1 MHDAHPVRAPPRCAA
16 SATHDRRA
24 GVRSPATRPLDIR
37 RRGSRLGAT
46 APAHAGALRRAPPPC
61 LRWRAWTMERRWLV
75 APGARP
81 PPAWPRG
88 TEASMSTTSATPE
101 AIVAAVEAVYNAQE
115 VERIMALFHPEI
127 VFFWNGQ
134 PAGRGLAELRRWH
147 EERFG
152 RPRPDYRIRKRL
164 HAAAGDALAV
174 EWEASWTDPATNSE
188 W

>member
-1 MHDAHPVRAPPRCAA
+1 
-16 SATHDRRA
+16 
-24 GVRSPATRPLDIR
+24 
-37 RRGSRLGAT
+37 
-46 APAHAGALRRAPPPC
+46 
-61 LRWRAWTMERRWLV
+61 
-75 APGARP
+75 
-81 PPAWPRG
+81 
-88 TEASMSTTSATPE
+88 MSTTSATPE

-134 PAGRGLAELRRWH
+134 PAGRGLADLRRWH

-188 W
+188 WQTYGGEMWTLQEGRLREWHAYAQLYRRDRGASAWTAVL